1 MQPIALPA
9 GARDEFGETLQKK
22 LVITQEIINYYNEQQ
37 YQPIATSLI
46 EQSTVFAHT
55 PTQKMLSVLGEEVAL
70 RADMTLPVARFVRA
84 MKLNQ
89 PTINLYY
96 LGDVFRP
103 TEPLSGTYNQTTQM
117 GIELIGVADCSAEI
131 EAIERMIE
139 TARIAGFKNVEVELS
154 DVRLLPALLQTWQV
168 PQYIQS
174 DLMDAVYNK
183 ELTNFVALLDQTTLN
198 KAIKTTFRDLP
209 LMFRQSDQILAALPN
224 TEPLR
229 GIVQRLQ
236 EIKATVLADF
246 PDAIVTYD
254 LAAKPEQSYYTG
266 TMFKG
271 YTADAAG
278 YVFSGGRY
286 DQLLSDYKGH
296 ALPAV
301 GAALG
306 IDNLM
311 NLSQSQE
318 AEQPVTFVLAKGRV
332 ADAALPILKQAG
344 VDVSSLDNR
353 QRRLIFKSDNQRLA
367 FILVK
372 SQDVVK
378 YLDRGIGDV
387 GIVGSDVLEELD
399 QLTHYNML
407 DLKTGQAKFILA
419 SLPSWDMSRTGRK
432 KIATKYPQ
440 VTKRYFEAKGED
452 VEMIKLEGSVEL
464 APLTGLADAI
474 VDLTETG
481 RTLAENHLKIFEDIS
496 AISTRLVVTPNALR
510 QHEVAI
516 KQLVQSLQ
524 TQLVKGEKYDD

>member
-1 MQPIALPA
+1 M
-9 GARDEFGETLQKK
+9 
-22 LVITQEIINYYNEQQ
+22 
-37 YQPIATSLI
+37 
-46 EQSTVFAHT
+46 
-55 PTQKMLSVLGEEVAL
+55 AL

-168 PQYIQS
+168 PQYLQS

-198 KAIKTTFRDLP
+198 KEIKTTFRDLP

-286 DQLLSDYKGH
+286 D
-296 ALPAV
+296 
-301 GAALG
+301 
-306 IDNLM
+306 
-311 NLSQSQE
+311 
-318 AEQPVTFVLAKGRV
+318 
-332 ADAALPILKQAG
+332 
-344 VDVSSLDNR
+344 
-353 QRRLIFKSDNQRLA
+353 
-367 FILVK
+367 
-372 SQDVVK
+372 
-378 YLDRGIGDV
+378 
-387 GIVGSDVLEELD
+387 
-399 QLTHYNML
+399 
-407 DLKTGQAKFILA
+407 
-419 SLPSWDMSRTGRK
+419 
-432 KIATKYPQ
+432 
-440 VTKRYFEAKGED
+440 
-452 VEMIKLEGSVEL
+452 
-464 APLTGLADAI
+464 
-474 VDLTETG
+474 
-481 RTLAENHLKIFEDIS
+481 
-496 AISTRLVVTPNALR
+496 
-510 QHEVAI
+510 
-516 KQLVQSLQ
+516 
-524 TQLVKGEKYDD
+524 